1 MRLIIATLT
10 ALCFSVGV
18 QANPIT
24 VNVDNPNVAVEKL
37 DDKKIQLKLFEIPE
51 GKVLVTFKNKSHR
64 VIFKDVIESGQF
76 TKKNYDLN
84 YLDNGDYSVEIFSKE
99 HGVLENFD
107 LSLGTTNTVNQYF
120 AKTKVISDNNVAFL
134 VKTEDDV
141 NKKIRIY
148 HNGHLVHE
156 EDFTGDTFGKVFKFE
171 KVRSLKDISFE
182 ITNDSGFGK
191 YISAK

>member
-10 ALCFSVGV
+10 ALCLSVGV

-24 VNVDNPNVAVEKL
+24 VNVDNPNVAVEEL
-37 DDKKIQLKLFEIPE
+37 GDKKIQLKLFEIPE
-51 GKVLVTFKNKSHR
+51 GKILVTFKNKSHR

-76 TKKNYDLN
+76 SKKNYDLN

-107 LSLGTTNTVNQYF
+107 LSLGVRNTVNQYF

-148 HNGHLVHE
+148 HSGHLVHE
-156 EDFTGDTFGKVFKFE
+156 EDFTGDTFGKVFRFE
-171 KVRSLKDISFE
+171 RVRSLNDITFE

-191 YISAK
+191 YVSAK

>member
-10 ALCFSVGV
+10 ALCLSVGV
-18 QANPIT
+18 HANPIT
-24 VNVDNPNVAVEKL
+24 PNIDNPNVAVEKL
-37 DDKKIQLKLFEIPE
+37 GNKKIQLQLFEIPD
-51 GKVLVTFKNKSHR
+51 GKILVTFKNKSQR

-107 LSLGTTNTVNQYF
+107 LALEATNTANQYF
-120 AKTKVISDNNVAFL
+120 AKTKVIDENNVAFL

-148 HNGHLVHE
+148 HKGNLVHE
-156 EDFTGDTFGKVFKFE
+156 EDFEGDSFGKVFKFE
-171 KVRSLKDISFE
+171 RVHSLKDVTFE
-182 ITNDSGFGK
+182 ITNESGFGK
-191 YISAK
+191 YVSAK

>member
-10 ALCFSVGV
+10 ALCLSVGV

-37 DDKKIQLKLFEIPE
+37 SAKKIQLQLFEIPE
-51 GKVLVTFKNKSHR
+51 GKILVTFKNKSHR

-84 YLDNGDYSVEIFSKE
+84 HLDNGDYSVEIFSKE

-107 LSLGTTNTVNQYF
+107 LSLEAINTAGQYF
-120 AKTKVISDNNVAFL
+120 AKTKVIDDNNVAFL
-134 VKTEDDV
+134 VKTEDDA

-156 EDFTGDTFGKVFKFE
+156 EAFKGDSFGKVFKFE
-171 KVRSLKDISFE
+171 RVHSLKDIAFE
-182 ITNDSGFGK
+182 ITNDRGFGK
-191 YISAK
+191 YVSAK

>member
-10 ALCFSVGV
+10 ALCLAVGA

-24 VNVDNPNVAVEKL
+24 VNLDNPNVAVEEL
-37 DDKKIQLKLFEIPE
+37 GDKKIQLKLFEIPE
-51 GKVLVTFKNKSHR
+51 GKILVTFKNNSHR

-99 HGVLENFD
+99 HGILENFD
-107 LSLGTTNTVNQYF
+107 LSLGTAVNNKQYF
-120 AKTKVISDNNVAFL
+120 AKTKVIDENNVAFL
-134 VKTEDDV
+134 VKTEDDA
-141 NKKIRIY
+141 KKNIRIY
-148 HNGHLVHE
+148 HNGHLVHQE
-156 EDFTGDTFGKVFKFE
+156 AFNGDTFGKIFKFE

-182 ITNDSGFGK
+182 VSDEEGHGK

>member
-10 ALCFSVGV
+10 ALCLAVGA

-24 VNVDNPNVAVEKL
+24 LNLDNPNVAVEEL
-37 DDKKIQLKLFEIPE
+37 GEKKIQLKLFEIPE
-51 GKVLVTFKNKSHR
+51 GKILVTFKNKSQR

-84 YLDNGDYSVEIFSKE
+84 HLDNGDYSVEIFSKE

-107 LSLGTTNTVNQYF
+107 LSLGAINVAKQYF
-120 AKTKVISDNNVAFL
+120 AKTKVLDDNNVAFL

-156 EDFTGDTFGKVFKFE
+156 ETFT
-171 KVRSLKDISFE
+171 
-182 ITNDSGFGK
+182 
-191 YISAK
+191 

>member
-10 ALCFSVGV
+10 ALCLAVGA

-24 VNVDNPNVAVEKL
+24 VNLDNPNVAVEEL
-37 DDKKIQLKLFEIPE
+37 GDKKIQLKLFEIPE
-51 GKVLVTFKNKSHR
+51 GKILVTFKNNSHR

-99 HGVLENFD
+99 HGILENFD
-107 LSLGTTNTVNQYF
+107 LSLGTAVNNKQYF
-120 AKTKVISDNNVAFL
+120 AKTKVIDENNVAFL
-134 VKTEDDV
+134 VKTEDDA
-141 NKKIRIY
+141 KKNIRIY
-148 HNGHLVHE
+148 PNGHLVHQE
-156 EDFTGDTFGKVFKFE
+156 AFNGDTFGKIFKFE

-182 ITNDSGFGK
+182 VSDEEGHGK